1 MKKILTLPIRY
12 KFLVSTLLVVTAVV
26 SIITLTMANLF
37 HDDKKAY
44 IHDLA
49 VTAATHSADEASA
62 ILRGYQ
68 ERLLLFG
75 RFMLDRELAQ
85 SKKKTILEGMFTDF
99 PDVIGVTL
107 VDEKGKQATLYDS
120 ALIVVSGLS
129 VDDFS
134 AYRVINPLPLEIIRR
149 DKIYLENTTLSEK
162 LPAITMAISLVK
174 PNGKV
179 IILSGLIKLDSLL
192 QIVKRSNLFN
202 TYIMDSSDTLLAH
215 RNIEFVLKRKKVDW
229 LESVS
234 ELRQQHNLG
243 FTREYSVNN
252 QKMIGGFVPVN
263 IGDLLIVSEIPESAA
278 YLTSR
283 DLLDNLVGI
292 SILLLIVSVLVSLVS
307 ASRITRP
314 IEQLSDAARIVGQ
327 GDFNFK
333 VNVRSNDEIGDLAK
347 SFNKMSDELKSRE
360 LKLQDA
366 QVALI
371 QSEKMSAF
379 GQLSA
384 GIAHEVKNP
393 LTGILG
399 IAQLA
404 KRKMEADDPLF
415 DKMEVIEKETK
426 RCKTIIDDLM
436 KFART
441 EKHVRQPMDIN
452 NGVTDATKIVN
463 HQLTI
468 NRVKIKTDLEEGLS
482 QVMGE
487 ANQIQQVVMNLL
499 INAQQALNG
508 AAGEVSITT
517 QNAGPENV
525 KIIISDN
532 GPGIP
537 EDVITRVFEPFYT
550 TKPAGEG
557 TGLGLSITYG
567 IVKDHKG
574 EIKVENNTD
583 KGVRFVISLPVQGVG
598 EK

>member
-1 MKKILTLPIRY
+1 MKIKLTLPIRY

-26 SIITLTMANLF
+26 SIITLSMANLF

-107 VDEKGKQATLYDS
+107 IDEKGRQATLYDS
-120 ALIVVSGLS
+120 ELIMESGLS
-129 VDDFS
+129 ADDFS
-134 AYRVINPLPLEIIRR
+134 AYRIINPLPLEIIRR

-162 LPAITMAISLVK
+162 LPAITMAISLEK
-174 PNGKV
+174 LNGKV
-179 IILSGLIKLDSLL
+179 VILSGLIKLDSLMK
-192 QIVKRSNLFN
+192 IVKRSNLFN
-202 TYIMDSSDTLLAH
+202 TYIIDSSDTLLAH
-215 RNIEFVLKRKKVDW
+215 RNIEFVLKRRKVDW

-234 ELRQQHNLG
+234 ELRQQRNLG

-252 QKMIGGFVPVN
+252 QQMIGGFVPVN

-292 SILLLIVSVLVSLVS
+292 SIVLLIISVLVSLVS

-333 VNVRSNDEIGDLAK
+333 VDVRSNDEIGGLAT

-404 KRKMEADDPLF
+404 KRKMEAGSPLF

-441 EKHVRQPMDIN
+441 DSHVREPMDIN
-452 NGVTDATKIVN
+452 NVVKDAIKIVN

-468 NRVKIKTDLEEGLS
+468 NRVKIKTDLEEGVS

-508 AAGEVSITT
+508 TAGEVFITT
-517 QNAGPENV
+517 QNSGPENV

-537 EDVITRVFEPFYT
+537 EDVITRIFEPFYT

-574 EIKVENNTD
+574 EIKVENNLD
-583 KGVRFVISLPVQGVG
+583 KGVRFIISLPVQGVG

>member
-1 MKKILTLPIRY
+1 MKRKLTLPIRY
-12 KFLVSTLLVVTAVV
+12 KFLVSNLLVVTAVV

-37 HDDKKAY
+37 HDDKKGY

-49 VTAATHSADEASA
+49 VTSATHSAEEAHA

-85 SKKKTILEGMFTDF
+85 SKKKTILEGMFSDF
-99 PDVIGVTL
+99 PEVIGVTL
-107 VDEKGKQATLYDS
+107 IDENGKQATLYDS
-120 ALIVVSGLS
+120 ALILEAGLS
-129 VDDFS
+129 TDDFT
-134 AYRVINPLPLEIIRR
+134 AYRIINPLPLGIIHR
-149 DKIYLENTTLSEK
+149 DKIYLENTTLSDK
-162 LPAITMAISLVK
+162 LPALTMAIALTK

-179 IILSGLIKLDSLL
+179 VILSGLIKLDSLL
-192 QIVKRSNLFN
+192 HIVKRSNLFN
-202 TYIMDSSDTLLAH
+202 TYIMDSGNTLLAH
-215 RNIEFVLKRKKVDW
+215 RNTEFVLKRKKVDW
-229 LESVS
+229 LDDVS
-234 ELRQQHNLG
+234 ELRNQHNLG
-243 FTREYSVNN
+243 FTREYSVND

-263 IGDLLIVSEIPESAA
+263 IGNLLIVSEIPESAA
-278 YLTSR
+278 YLTTR

-292 SILLLIVSVLVSLVS
+292 SLLLLVVSVLVSLVS
-307 ASRITRP
+307 ALRITRP
-314 IEQLSDAARIVGQ
+314 IEQLSDAAHIVGQ

-333 VNVRSNDEIGDLAK
+333 VNVRSNDEIGNLAK

-404 KRKMEADDPLF
+404 KRKMEADNPLF
-415 DKMEVIEKETK
+415 EKMEVIEKETK

-441 EKHVRQPMDIN
+441 DNHVREAMDIN
-452 NGVTDATKIVN
+452 HVVNDAVKIVN

-508 AAGEVSITT
+508 AAGEVSIVT
-517 QNAGPENV
+517 QSAGPENI

-537 EDVITRVFEPFYT
+537 EDVITRIFEPFYT

-567 IVKDHKG
+567 IIKDHKG
-574 EIKVENNTD
+574 DIKVANNAD
-583 KGVRFVISLPVQGVG
+583 KGVSFFIKLPVKG
-598 EK
+598 ENEK

>member
-1 MKKILTLPIRY
+1 MKMKLTLPIRY

-37 HDDKKAY
+37 HDDKKSY

-49 VTAATHSADEASA
+49 ITAATHSADEVYT
-62 ILRGYQ
+62 ILRSYQ

-75 RFMLDRELAQ
+75 RFMLDRDLAQ
-85 SKKKTILEGMFTDF
+85 SKKKKILEGMFSDF

-107 VDEKGKQATLYDS
+107 IDEKNKQATLYDS
-120 ALIVVSGLS
+120 VQIVESGLS
-129 VDDFS
+129 TDDFS
-134 AYRVINPLPLEIIRR
+134 NYRKKNPLPIKLIHE
-149 DKIYLENTTLSEK
+149 DKIYLESTTLSEK
-162 LPAITMAISLVK
+162 LPALTMAISLTK
-174 PNGKV
+174 PDGENV
-179 IILSGLIKLDSLL
+179 ILSGLIKLDSLL
-192 QIVKRSNLFN
+192 RIVKRSNLFN
-202 TYIMDSSDTLLAH
+202 TYIMDINNTLLAH
-215 RNIEFVLKRKKVDW
+215 RNTELVLKRQQAYW
-229 LESVS
+229 LNSLS
-234 ELRQQHNLG
+234 DLHKQKNLG
-243 FTREYSVNN
+243 FTRQYILQNRN
-252 QKMIGGFVPVN
+252 MIGGFVPVN
-263 IGDLLIVSEIPESAA
+263 IGDLLVVSEIPESAA

-283 DLLDNLVGI
+283 ELLDNLVGI
-292 SILLLIVSVLVSLVS
+292 SLILLIVSVLVSLVS

-314 IEQLSDAARIVGQ
+314 IEKLSAAAHIVGQ

-333 VNVRSNDEIGDLAK
+333 VDVKSNDELGELAQ

-360 LKLQDA
+360 EKLQDA

-404 KRKMEADDPLF
+404 KRKMQADNPLF
-415 DKMEVIEKETK
+415 EKMEVIEKETK

-441 EKHVRQPMDIN
+441 DNHVREPMDIN
-452 NGVTDATKIVN
+452 QVVNDAIKIVD

-468 NRVKIKTDLEEGLS
+468 NRVKIKKDLGEGLS

-499 INAQQALNG
+499 INAQQAMKG
-508 AAGEVSITT
+508 DAGEVSIMTNN
-517 QNAGPENV
+517 NAPYIVE
-525 KIIISDN
+525 IIISDT

-537 EDVITRVFEPFYT
+537 ENVITRIFEPFYT

-567 IVKDHKG
+567 IIMEHKG
-574 EIKVENNTD
+574 SINVENNAD
-583 KGVRFVISLPVQGVG
+583 KGSKFIIRLPVKGTD